1 MQTETPFL
9 VNVSNTSFSDYISSL
24 AKTGKKNHRYVE
36 KHNTDLT
43 YDRISF
49 NEDIVRFFMGL
60 WQQQLIRGQ
69 KRKWGF
75 GPEYVSYLNQK
86 GCLDL
91 FAAYKDDS
99 TVLSIHFV
107 ERYANYVYCH
117 PPLYDKETTN
127 KRYMAKYMWF
137 NLIKYYIDTPIDFID
152 FGAGNR
158 GTWKDLV
165 MNREKYYEKMKY
177 KWLYVPQHVKDN
189 PENELDY
196 IVEKNEQGRKLVLR

>member
-1 MQTETPFL
+1 M
-9 VNVSNTSFSDYISSL
+9 N
-24 AKTGKKNHRYVE
+24 
-36 KHNTDLT
+36 
-43 YDRISF
+43 
-49 NEDIVRFFMGL
+49 L
-60 WQQQLIRGQ
+60 WEQQLIRGER
-69 KRKWGF
+69 RKWGF
-75 GPEYVSYLNQK
+75 PAEYVTYLNNK
-86 GCLDL
+86 GVLDL
-91 FAAYKDDS
+91 FAAYTEDN

-107 ERYANYVYCH
+107 ERYNDYVYCH
-117 PPLYDKETTN
+117 PPLYDKDSTN

-137 NLIKYYIDTPIDFID
+137 NLIKYYVDTPINFID

-165 MNREKYYEKMKY
+165 MNREQYYEKMKY